1 MLTRTHFVK
10 FVERARQLPPLPTAF
25 VYPCDAE
32 SLQLAVSSAFSGIIA
47 PQLVGPEAKIRD
59 VARKAEIDIAR
70 LPIVDT
76 PPEARAAATSA
87 AELAAS
93 GRVRALARGALGIDD
108 LLAPF
113 NAVDSPLRGV
123 RRLSHAYFVD
133 LAGWTRGLVLADAQL
148 NITPNLA
155 AKRDIVDNTI
165 AFAHVLG
172 ITTPRVALLAAIDT
186 VNPALP
192 STGDAAALKALGE
205 QGIFADAYVDG
216 PLTIDDALSGDA
228 ANAHGRHSDVAGRA
242 DVLIAP
248 SMETAA
254 LVLRTLTGL
263 TSSLAAGVVLGACVP
278 IVAPLKRD
286 SMEVRMASCVLAS
299 LVAAAMPKTAE
310 RAAAAP
316 APAPALAETAS

>member
-10 FVERARQLPPLPTAF
+10 FVERARQLPALPTAF

-32 SLQLAVSSAFSGIIA
+32 SLQLAVSGAFTGMIA

-59 VARKAEIDIAR
+59 IAGKAAIDIAR

-76 PPEARAAATSA
+76 AAEPRAAAAAA

-93 GRVRALARGALGIDD
+93 GRVRAWVRGALGIDD
-108 LLAPF
+108 LLAPI
-113 NAVDSPLRGV
+113 NASDSPLRGT

-148 NITPNLA
+148 NITPALA

-172 ITTPRVALLAAIDT
+172 IATPRVALLAATDA
-186 VNPALP
+186 VSAALP

-216 PLTIDDALSGDA
+216 PLTIDTALSGEA
-228 ANAHGRHSDVAGRA
+228 AATSGHRSDVAGRA

-248 SMETAA
+248 SMEAGA

-263 TSSLAAGVVLGACVP
+263 TSSLAAGVVLGARVP
-278 IVAPLKRD
+278 IVAPMKRD

-299 LVAAAMPKTAE
+299 LVAGAGPKSAE

-316 APAPALAETAS
+316 SPALAEAAS